1 MTLLELVT
9 RASATPQT
17 LTPHSYPITLNPDD
31 SLLSLKPESDDID
44 STSLVTKVGEF
55 KLSSI
60 DTEIIALSSKFFGKL
75 KKKVKNPNFDKDE
88 FFELLTSFL
97 AKIGGKVGVSLE
109 KCENENGSGYTSQ
122 LVEKLGFCIGKDV
135 LGLVLDACVEL
146 EIWGLLKTVIVN
158 KLVDYAYVS
167 KLLASLVEKK
177 RSDLICLCVKHF
189 SDIRASDI
197 YMILGYFLSPPKGA
211 FSTMNVVREEWEKQ
225 GLLATEKVSS
235 GSVKGKKFQLAKD
248 ASILLM
254 MAHDGF
260 TVSELCLHYLIAS
273 PNFDEVVWSAP
284 ISRLNGKQMMS
295 LIKYLGKWLN
305 KFERFPEASPCLRAS
320 KTLGSEACD
329 WVPSLERIVNCLG
342 LVLDE
347 HFPSMVLH
355 PEFRD
360 QLLSVEPV
368 VGSLALEARLC
379 CSINNLLENLQTD
392 GKGS

>member
-1 MTLLELVT
+1 MTLLELIT
-9 RASATPQT
+9 KASATPQT
-17 LTPHSYPITLNPDD
+17 LTQHSYPTILNSND

-55 KLSSI
+55 NLSSL
-60 DTEIIALSSKFFGKL
+60 DTEIIALNCTLFRKL
-75 KKKVKNPNFDKDE
+75 KKKLKNPNFDKDE
-88 FFELLTSFL
+88 FFEILTSFL
-97 AKIGGKVGVSLE
+97 AKIGGKVGVSVV
-109 KCENENGSGYTSQ
+109 KSENENGSEYISQ

-135 LGLVLDACVEL
+135 LGLVLDACVDL

-158 KLVDYAYVS
+158 KLVDYAYAS
-167 KLLASLVEKK
+167 KLLSSLVEKK

-189 SDIRASDI
+189 LDIRALDI

-211 FSTMNVVREEWEKQ
+211 FSTMDVVREEWEKQ
-225 GLLATEKVSS
+225 S
-235 GSVKGKKFQLAKD
+235 GSIKGKKLQLAKD

-273 PNFDEVVWSAP
+273 PNFDEVIWSAP
-284 ISRLNGKQMMS
+284 IIRLNGKQMMG

-305 KFERFPEASPCLRAS
+305 KFERFPEACPCPAS
-320 KTLGSEACD
+320 KTLGLEACD

-347 HFPSMVLH
+347 HFPSLVLY
-355 PEFRD
+355 PEFRHR
-360 QLLSVEPV
+360 LLSIEPV
-368 VGSLALEARLC
+368 VGSLALEGRLC
-379 CSINNLLENLQTD
+379 CSLTSLLENLQTD
-392 GKGS
+392 DK